1 MLAVS
6 AMLTSSS
13 AYVPA
18 SAVAPTRPTHTVRQR
33 AVFMDET
40 IMEKALA
47 GELEQ
52 EGPENVF
59 MSELGWATYLDKNAG
74 SSYNMNER
82 PSMAQDG
89 YFTADIFSNP
99 IDGAA
104 AGSRGLE
111 ERGTA
116 PCCSVRDL
124 TRPFCLTVVGD
135 WLGAV
140 KRAVGAP
147 LATSFMTISND
158 PNGARSFP
166 KGYDEVKSRTIA
178 PKVKDFN
185 PKLRITGIPGYN
197 LFGTPSSKQGEFLDK

>member
-52 EGPENVF
+52 EGAENVF
-59 MSELGWATYLDKNAG
+59 MSELGWATYLDQNAG

-99 IDGAA
+99 ID
-104 AGSRGLE
+104 
-111 ERGTA
+111 
-116 PCCSVRDL
+116 
-124 TRPFCLTVVGD
+124 VVGD

>member
-1 MLAVS
+1 MG
-6 AMLTSSS
+6 
-13 AYVPA
+13 
-18 SAVAPTRPTHTVRQR
+18 R

-52 EGPENVF
+52 EGAENVF
-59 MSELGWATYLDKNAG
+59 MSELGWATYLDQNAG

-82 PSMAQDG
+82 QSMAQDG

-99 IDGAA
+99 ID
-104 AGSRGLE
+104 
-111 ERGTA
+111 
-116 PCCSVRDL
+116 
-124 TRPFCLTVVGD
+124 VVGD

-178 PKVKDFN
+178 GEGLQPEAAHHRHPGLQPVRHTEQQAGRVPRQVGYHATVVATLADRCPGEPMGRPLAPGLN
-185 PKLRITGIPGYN
+185 RDPTGLSWAGYGRCVWLRP
-197 LFGTPSSKQGEFLDK
+197 LC

>member
-1 MLAVS
+1 MLRAKMLAVS

-52 EGPENVF
+52 EGAENVF
-59 MSELGWATYLDKNAG
+59 MSEVGWATYLDQNAG

-111 ERGTA
+111 ERG
-116 PCCSVRDL
+116 SVL
-124 TRPFCLTVVGD
+124 
-135 WLGAV
+135 
-140 KRAVGAP
+140 
-147 LATSFMTISND
+147 
-158 PNGARSFP
+158 
-166 KGYDEVKSRTIA
+166 
-178 PKVKDFN
+178 
-185 PKLRITGIPGYN
+185 
-197 LFGTPSSKQGEFLDK
+197 

>member
-1 MLAVS
+1 
-6 AMLTSSS
+6 
-13 AYVPA
+13 
-18 SAVAPTRPTHTVRQR
+18 
-33 AVFMDET
+33 MDET

-52 EGPENVF
+52 EGAENVF

-99 IDGAA
+99 ID
-104 AGSRGLE
+104 
-111 ERGTA
+111 
-116 PCCSVRDL
+116 
-124 TRPFCLTVVGD
+124 VVGD

-147 LATSFMTISND
+147 LV
-158 PNGARSFP
+158 RSFP

>member
-13 AYVPA
+13 AYVPT
-18 SAVAPTRPTHTVRQR
+18 SAVVPTRPSHTVRQR

-52 EGPENVF
+52 EGAENLF
-59 MSELGWATYLDKNAG
+59 MSELGWATYLDQNAG

-82 PSMAQDG
+82 PSIAQDG
-89 YFTADIFSNP
+89 YFTADIFSHP
-99 IDGAA
+99 IDI
-104 AGSRGLE
+104 
-111 ERGTA
+111 
-116 PCCSVRDL
+116 
-124 TRPFCLTVVGD
+124 VGD

-140 KRAVGAP
+140 KRIVSAP

-166 KGYDEVKSRTIA
+166 KGYDEIKSRTIA

-197 LFGTPSSKQGEFLDK
+197 FFGTPSGDKRKIFNAQ

>member
-1 MLAVS
+1 MLAAVS
-6 AMLTSSS
+6 ARVVP

-18 SAVAPTRPTHTVRQR
+18 TGPAAPVRAVRSSRQG

-52 EGPENVF
+52 EGAENVF
-59 MSELGWATYLDKNAG
+59 MSEVGWATYLDQNAG

-111 ERGTA
+111 EGG
-116 PCCSVRDL
+116 SVL
-124 TRPFCLTVVGD
+124 
-135 WLGAV
+135 
-140 KRAVGAP
+140 
-147 LATSFMTISND
+147 
-158 PNGARSFP
+158 
-166 KGYDEVKSRTIA
+166 
-178 PKVKDFN
+178 
-185 PKLRITGIPGYN
+185 
-197 LFGTPSSKQGEFLDK
+197 

>member
-52 EGPENVF
+52 EGAENVF
-59 MSELGWATYLDKNAG
+59 MSELGWASYLDKNAG

-82 PSMAQDG
+82 PSKTGDG
-89 YFTADIFSNP
+89 YFTPDVFSNP
-99 IDGAA
+99 IEGAQRRSA
-104 AGSRGLE
+104 
-111 ERGTA
+111 
-116 PCCSVRDL
+116 
-124 TRPFCLTVVGD
+124 
-135 WLGAV
+135 
-140 KRAVGAP
+140 RAV
-147 LATSFMTISND
+147 
-158 PNGARSFP
+158 
-166 KGYDEVKSRTIA
+166 
-178 PKVKDFN
+178 
-185 PKLRITGIPGYN
+185 
-197 LFGTPSSKQGEFLDK
+197 

>member
-52 EGPENVF
+52 EGAENVF

-104 AGSRGLE
+104 AGSRDGRGGHLSWGVLRGVCALE
-111 ERGTA
+111 RLGGFVCVFTCRRGRGRGEEVGSWG
-116 PCCSVRDL
+116 CGGHL
-124 TRPFCLTVVGD
+124 GVVGARGGRE
-135 WLGAV
+135 L
-140 KRAVGAP
+140 RARGLPFPGTRAMRTGPAP
-147 LATSFMTISND
+147 TRACA
-158 PNGARSFP
+158 GVA
-166 KGYDEVKSRTIA
+166 
-178 PKVKDFN
+178 
-185 PKLRITGIPGYN
+185 
-197 LFGTPSSKQGEFLDK
+197 GTQEC

>member
-18 SAVAPTRPTHTVRQR
+18 SAVAPTRPTHNVRQR

-52 EGPENVF
+52 EGAENVF
-59 MSELGWATYLDKNAG
+59 MSELGWATYLDQNAG
-74 SSYNMNER
+74 GSYNMNQR
-82 PSMAQDG
+82 PSMAEDG

-99 IDGAA
+99 LD
-104 AGSRGLE
+104 
-111 ERGTA
+111 
-116 PCCSVRDL
+116 
-124 TRPFCLTVVGD
+124 VVGD
-135 WLGAV
+135 FVNGL
-140 KRAVGAP
+140 KRVASKP
-147 LATSFMTISND
+147 LAVAFPSISND
-158 PNGARSFP
+158 ESGARSYP
-166 KGYDEVKSRTIA
+166 KGYDEIKARTIA

-185 PKLRITGIPGYN
+185 PKLRITGIPGFN
-197 LFGTPSSKQGEFLDK
+197 AFGTPSSKQQAFLDDE